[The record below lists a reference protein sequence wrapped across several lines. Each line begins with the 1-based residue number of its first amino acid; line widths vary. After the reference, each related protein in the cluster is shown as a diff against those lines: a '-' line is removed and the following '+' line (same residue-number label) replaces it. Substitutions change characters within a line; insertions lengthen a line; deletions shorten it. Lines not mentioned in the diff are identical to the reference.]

1 MYQTNQPKQQ
11 PAGFKTAKG
20 STGSINQFF
29 MNKKWLALALA
40 CCMTICT
47 NAQTLF
53 SYGKNT
59 VDARDFINA
68 YEKNNVVPD
77 HTAKNIDS
85 YLQLYINSRLKIK
98 EAYDRGYDTLPQQI
112 EDLANLRSQIIENY
126 MNDPEILDNLVM
138 EAFHRSQKDIHVA
151 HIYIGFPVT
160 NGNEDTSIAFKKIND
175 AYSLLKNGKDFA
187 SVAQQFSEDPS
198 VKTNKGD
205 IGFITV
211 FSLPYDFENIIYN
224 TSPGK
229 FSGIYKSKH
238 GYHIFKNLGE
248 RKPFGKIKAAQILLA
263 VPPGADAATEKNIAH
278 LADSLYK
285 RLIAGDDFE
294 TLAKLYS
301 NDFIS
306 ASAGGLLPT
315 FGIGQFDPVFESTVY
330 KLSNKTVSKPFRTAH
345 GFHIV
350 KKISTIP
357 VISDKN
363 DKANLTEI
371 RNKIQQNDRMAVT
384 EKRLYEKV
392 IKKAGLKKLSYDE
405 KEFVI
410 LTDSLLD
417 FKRLAFPIKMTTQTA
432 LFNLGDSELTMTD
445 WIAYAQTYRYKTD
458 GSGMKSYSQLMD
470 EFKHDVAKKYY
481 RNHLEDFNDDFRR
494 QVMEFKDGNL
504 FFEIMQK
511 EIWSHA
517 QDDSIGLKN
526 YYDAHRAKYMWN
538 ESADAIIFYCGDENT
553 ASQLNSILKKN
564 PENWKNSI
572 VSFGE
577 KVITDSAR
585 FEFSQ
590 IPAKDKKNI
599 QAGAITKPVINEND
613 KTASFAYVTKLY
625 NGPEQRSFAEARA
638 LVLNDYQDYLEQ
650 QWVNK
655 LRKKYPVE
663 INQKVLR
670 TLYTK

>member
-11 PAGFKTAKG
+11 AANLKTAFF
-20 STGSINQFF
+20 NQFF
-29 MNKKWLALALA
+29 MNKKWLTLALA
-40 CCMTICT
+40 CCVAIYS

-59 VDARDFINA
+59 VDAVDFLNA
-68 YEKNNVVPD
+68 YEKNNIAPD
-77 HTAKNIDS
+77 HTAKNMDS

-98 EAYDRGYDTLPQQI
+98 EAYDRGYDTLAQQI
-112 EDLANLRSQIIENY
+112 EDLANLRSQIIDNY

-151 HIYIGFPVT
+151 HIYIGFPIT
-160 NGNEDTSIAFKKIND
+160 NGNEDTSAAFKKITD
-175 AYSLLKNGKDFA
+175 AYSLLKKGKDFA

-211 FSLPYDFENIIYN
+211 FSLPYDFENIVYN

-229 FSGIYKSKH
+229 FSTIYKSKH

-263 VPPGADAATEKNIAH
+263 IPPAADAATEKSIAH
-278 LADSLYK
+278 LADSLYQ
-285 RLIAGDDFE
+285 RIIAGDDFE
-294 TLAKLYS
+294 MLAKLYS

-315 FGIGQFDPVFESTVY
+315 FGIGQFDPIFEKTVY
-330 KLSNKTVSKPFRTAH
+330 SLSNNAVSKPFLTSH
-345 GFHIV
+345 GYHIV
-350 KKISTIP
+350 KKISTTP
-357 VISDKN
+357 VVRNIN
-363 DKANLTEI
+363 DKANLADI
-371 RNKIQQNDRMAVT
+371 RNKIQQNDRMSVT
-384 EKRLYEKV
+384 EKLLYDKV
-392 IKKAGLKKLSYDE
+392 VKKAGLQKLGYNE
-405 KEFVI
+405 KEFI
-410 LTDSLLD
+410 MLTDSLLD
-417 FKRLAFPIKMTTQTA
+417 FKRLASPIKMTKQTA
-432 LFNLGDSELTMTD
+432 LYKLGDSTLTMTD

-458 GSGMKSYSQLMD
+458 GSGMKTYSQLMD

-481 RNHLEDFNDDFRR
+481 RNHLEDFNDNFRR

-526 YYDAHRAKYMWN
+526 YYEANRAKYMWN

-553 ASQLNSILKKN
+553 ASQINSMLKKDPQNWRNSIA
-564 PENWKNSI
+564 
-572 VSFGE
+572 SFGE

-585 FEFSQ
+585 FEYSQ

-599 QAGAITKPVINEND
+599 QAGAITRPVINEND
-613 KTASFAYVTKLY
+613 KTSSFAYIKKIYTA
-625 NGPEQRSFAEARA
+625 PEQRSFAEARA

-655 LRKKYPVE
+655 LRKKYPVK
-663 INQKVLR
+663 INQKVLQ
-670 TLYTK
+670 TLYAK